1 YPLPEGKGVGIVSVK
16 TQTNRYQLSA
26 INMPSGYGYNGS
38 IEQREVNM
46 TNKDF
51 LSKTLIQEIKSA
63 NKAKIVKKV
72 KVGKTNKMNEL
83 VFFIKPELLDVAEEQ
98 KILNSFDLIQE
109 KFEDFNVDI
118 HGAVIVPGDTLD
130 KFGIMNRHYG
140 FINQLSRLASS
151 LVNEDTRQQIFQIL
165 DIKAQ
170 ADYKILGGHEFLEQ
184 FNTDVETLSEIWF
197 AQKANKLRSG
207 FYFIGDTFQ
216 EQPIILVNGF
226 HPSQLLHFTREDHRI
241 LLMLIHTDTDW
252 YDLKFELVG
261 DTFPEKAKPKSI
273 RGLLYDDPARYGQS
287 EVGINTNGV
296 HLSAGPFEAAYEVV
310 NFFGPLIDLDPE
322 KTPPLVIAKAVEAG
336 ISQKQALSFLDNPAL
351 AGSDLFSK
359 TENMNTEE
367 AIALAREHF
376 D

>member
-1 YPLPEGKGVGIVSVK
+1 
-16 TQTNRYQLSA
+16 
-26 INMPSGYGYNGS
+26 
-38 IEQREVNM
+38 M
-46 TNKDF
+46 TNNDF

-118 HGAVIVPGDTLD
+118 HGVAVVPGDTLD

-151 LVNEDTRQQIFQIL
+151 LVDEDTRQQIFQIL
-165 DIKAQ
+165 EIKAH

-184 FNTDVETLSEIWF
+184 FNTNVETLSDIWF

-207 FYFIGDTFQ
+207 FYFIADTFQ

-261 DTFPEKAKPKSI
+261 DTFPEKAKPESI
-273 RGLLYDDPARYGQS
+273 RGLLYANPERYGQS

-322 KTPPLVIAKAVEAG
+322 KTPPLAIAKAVEAG

-351 AGSDLFSK
+351 EGSYLFSK
-359 TENMNTEE
+359 TENMNTKE
-367 AIALAREHF
+367 AIALVR
-376 D
+376 